1 MRCMYI
7 LLFMHSAL
15 IVPSQEIPPRSAKSS
30 PPLSRAQELSTI
42 IVRHVPVPPSFSHL
56 HSAAH
61 AISPCPWN
69 LAYNKPGHR
78 PISGTRLQV
87 KLDLSPDLDCMVV
100 ATTFSRAEI
109 GIEAPIV
116 TVEAD
121 VIGGLPQI
129 QIVGLPETAVKE
141 SKDRVKSA
149 VKNSN
154 FTIPDRKLTVN
165 LAPADLPKSGGRYDL
180 AIALTILAASEQIPC
195 QRLPK
200 MEFLGELALNGDIR
214 SITGVLPATIM
225 AAKTNNLIVVPRG
238 NEHEAALAGSDNV
251 LVADS
256 LLQVVGHLKDQL
268 QLEIAKKGKL
278 ERQKETFGKL
288 SDIRGQA
295 FAKRALIVAAAG
307 AHNIIFIGPPGTG
320 KTMLASRLPALLPP
334 MSLEESLT
342 VASIKSVSKH
352 PFGYAD
358 WSARPFRSPHHT
370 SSAVAL
376 VGGSN
381 PPRPGEISLAH
392 NGVLF
397 LDEFPEFTRHVLEVL
412 REPLESGRIIISRAL
427 RQVEYPA
434 QFQLVVA
441 MNPCPCGYFGDDSDR
456 CNCTNDKIH
465 RYRGRVSGPLLD
477 RIDLHVDVPALP
489 AGALSDPAYQPD
501 TGEHERSVLAVA
513 NARLKMLARSNTLN
527 AHLTSSCVAKICRLT
542 PADSN
547 LLDKAM
553 TKLGLSARG
562 YYKILKVARTIADL
576 EGAENIRTSHLTEA
590 LGYRRLDRYQTPA
603 I

>member
-1 MRCMYI
+1 
-7 LLFMHSAL
+7 
-15 IVPSQEIPPRSAKSS
+15 
-30 PPLSRAQELSTI
+30 
-42 IVRHVPVPPSFSHL
+42 
-56 HSAAH
+56 
-61 AISPCPWN
+61 
-69 LAYNKPGHR
+69 
-78 PISGTRLQV
+78 
-87 KLDLSPDLDCMVV
+87 MVV

-109 GIEAPIV
+109 GIGAPSV

-121 VIGGLPQI
+121 VVGGLPQI

-149 VKNSN
+149 IKNAN
-154 FTIPDRKLTVN
+154 FYIPDRKLTVN

-195 QRLPK
+195 QRLAR

-214 SITGVLPATIM
+214 SITGVLPATIR
-225 AAKTNNLIVVPRG
+225 AIKTNNLIVVPRA
-238 NEHEAALAGSDNV
+238 NEHEAALADSDKV

-256 LLQVVGHLKDQL
+256 LLQVVGYLTKQL
-268 QLEIAKKGKL
+268 SLEIAKKGARV
-278 ERQKETFGKL
+278 RQRINAGNL

-320 KTMLASRLPALLPP
+320 KTMLASRLPSLLPP
-334 MSLEESLT
+334 MSHEESLT
-342 VASIKSVSKH
+342 VASITSVSKH
-352 PFGYAD
+352 PFEYVN
-358 WSARPFRSPHHT
+358 WSARPFRTPHHT

-397 LDEFPEFTRHVLEVL
+397 LDELPEFTRHVLEVL

-434 QFQLVVA
+434 KFQLVAA

-456 CNCTNDKIH
+456 CNCTNDKIQ
-465 RYRGRVSGPLLD
+465 RYRGRISGPLLD

-489 AGALSDPAYQPD
+489 TGALSDPAYRQD
-501 TGEHERSVLAVA
+501 TGEHARSVNAVA
-513 NARLKMLARSNTLN
+513 DARLRMLARSNILN
-527 AHLTSSCVAKICRLT
+527 AHMSSSCVEKVCRLNQS
-542 PADSN
+542 DRN

-576 EGAENIRTSHLTEA
+576 EGAENIRTAHLTEA
-590 LGYRRLDRYQTPA
+590 LGFRRLDRYQTPA
-603 I
+603 M

>member
-1 MRCMYI
+1 
-7 LLFMHSAL
+7 
-15 IVPSQEIPPRSAKSS
+15 
-30 PPLSRAQELSTI
+30 
-42 IVRHVPVPPSFSHL
+42 
-56 HSAAH
+56 
-61 AISPCPWN
+61 
-69 LAYNKPGHR
+69 
-78 PISGTRLQV
+78 
-87 KLDLSPDLDCMVV
+87 MVV
-100 ATTFSRAEI
+100 ATTYSRAEI
-109 GIEAPIV
+109 GIEAPSV

-121 VIGGLPQI
+121 VMGGLPQI

-149 VKNSN
+149 IKNAN

-180 AIALTILAASEQIPC
+180 AIALAILAASEQIPS
-195 QRLPK
+195 QRLAG

-214 SITGVLPATIM
+214 SITGVLPATIR
-225 AAKTNNLIVVPRG
+225 ATKTNSMIVVPRA
-238 NEHEAALAGSDNV
+238 NEHEAALADSDKV
-251 LVADS
+251 FVADS
-256 LLQVVGHLKDQL
+256 LLQVVGYLKAQL
-268 QLEIAKKGKL
+268 RLEIAKKGKL
-278 ERQKETFGKL
+278 VQQKVTGNL

-320 KTMLASRLPALLPP
+320 KTMLASRLPSLLPP

-342 VASIKSVSKH
+342 VASIKSVSKY
-352 PFGYAD
+352 PFEYTN
-358 WSARPFRSPHHT
+358 WSARPFRMPHHT

-397 LDEFPEFTRHVLEVL
+397 LDELPEFTRHVLEVL

-434 QFQLVVA
+434 RFQLVAA

-456 CNCTNDKIH
+456 CNCSNDKIQ
-465 RYRGRVSGPLLD
+465 RYKGRVSGPLLD
-477 RIDLHVDVPALP
+477 RIDLHVDVPTLP
-489 AGALSDPAYQPD
+489 TGALSDPAYRQD
-501 TGEHERSVLAVA
+501 TGEHERSVNVVA
-513 NARLKMLARSNTLN
+513 AARLRMLARSNTLN
-527 AHLTSSCVAKICRLT
+527 AHMASSCVERVCRLT
-542 PADSN
+542 QADRN

-576 EGAENIRTSHLTEA
+576 EGSENIRTAHLTEA
-590 LGYRRLDRYQTPA
+590 LGFRRLDRYQTPV

>member
-1 MRCMYI
+1 
-7 LLFMHSAL
+7 
-15 IVPSQEIPPRSAKSS
+15 
-30 PPLSRAQELSTI
+30 
-42 IVRHVPVPPSFSHL
+42 
-56 HSAAH
+56 
-61 AISPCPWN
+61 
-69 LAYNKPGHR
+69 
-78 PISGTRLQV
+78 
-87 KLDLSPDLDCMVV
+87 MVV
-100 ATTFSRAEI
+100 AITFSRAEI
-109 GIEAPIV
+109 GIDAPCV

-121 VIGGLPQI
+121 VVGGLPQI

-149 VKNSN
+149 IKNAN
-154 FTIPDRKLTVN
+154 FYIPDRKLTVN

-180 AIALTILAASEQIPC
+180 AIALAILAASEQIPR
-195 QRLPK
+195 QRLAT

-214 SITGVLPATIM
+214 SVTGVLPATIK
-225 AAKTNNLIVVPRG
+225 ATETNNLIVVPRA
-238 NEHEAALAGSDNV
+238 NEHEAALADSDNV

-256 LLQVVGHLKDQL
+256 LLQVVAHLKEQ
-268 QLEIAKKGKL
+268 QWLEAAKKGTL
-278 ERQKETFGKL
+278 VPQKSTTGKL

-320 KTMLASRLPALLPP
+320 KTMLASRLASLLPP

-342 VASIKSVSKH
+342 VASIKSVSRY
-352 PFGYAD
+352 PFGYAN
-358 WSARPFRSPHHT
+358 WSARPFRTPHHT

-376 VGGSN
+376 VGGSS

-397 LDEFPEFTRHVLEVL
+397 LDELPEFTRHVLEVL
-412 REPLESGRIIISRAL
+412 REPLESGRITISRAL

-434 QFQLVVA
+434 QFQLVAA
-441 MNPCPCGYFGDDSDR
+441 MNPCPCGYFGDDSNR
-456 CNCTNDKIH
+456 CNCSNDKIQ

-477 RIDLHVDVPALP
+477 RIDLHVDVPSLP
-489 AGALSDPAYQPD
+489 TGALSDPAYKQD
-501 TGEHERSVLAVA
+501 TGEQERSANAVA
-513 NARLKMLARSNTLN
+513 NARLRMLARSNTLN
-527 AHLTSSCVAKICRLT
+527 AHLTSSCVESVCKLT
-542 PADSN
+542 NADRK

-553 TKLGLSARG
+553 IKLGLSARG

-576 EGAENIRTSHLTEA
+576 EGTENIQTNHLTEA
-590 LGYRRLDRYQTPA
+590 LGYRRLDRYQTPV